1 MQMTQKTTMAKNGAD
16 QVMELRN
23 ETGAGIMDCKRAL
36 LETKGD
42 LKAAKDLLR
51 KKGFEIAKKKSDRSV
66 KEGQV
71 FSYIH
76 LGGKIGV
83 LVEVNCETDFVARN
97 SEFQQFGRDVAMQIA
112 ASRPLFVSR
121 NEIDP
126 KWLEQEKEIFRAQI
140 KDKPAQIQD
149 QIIQGKLE
157 KRFQE
162 VCLLDQ
168 KFIKNEDITIK
179 DLLTGL
185 ISKLGENVVIKRFRR
200 FEIGSE

>member
-1 MQMTQKTTMAKNGAD
+1 MTQKAMVKDNGD
-16 QVMELRN
+16 QVRELRQ

-36 LETKGD
+36 TEAKGD
-42 LKAAKDLLR
+42 LQTAKGLLR
-51 KKGFEIAKKKSDRSV
+51 KRGFEIAKKKAGRAV

-83 LVEVNCETDFVARN
+83 LVEINCETDFVARN
-97 SEFQQFGRDVAMQIA
+97 SEFQQFGRDITMQIA
-112 ASRPLFVSR
+112 AAHPLFVSR
-121 NEIDP
+121 EEVDP
-126 KWLEQEKEIFRAQI
+126 KWLNQEKEIFRAQV

-149 QIIQGKLE
+149 QIVQGKLE

-168 KFIKNEDITIK
+168 KFIKNEDITIQV
-179 DLLTGL
+179 LLTDL
-185 ISKLGENVVIKRFRR
+185 ISKLGEHVVIKRFRR
-200 FEIGSE
+200 FEVGSD

>member
-1 MQMTQKTTMAKNGAD
+1 MQKSMVKDNVA
-16 QVMELRN
+16 QVRELRN

-36 LETKGD
+36 AEAKGD
-42 LKAAKDLLR
+42 FQVAKDLLR
-51 KKGFEIAKKKSDRSV
+51 KRGFEIAKKKAGREV

-76 LGGKIGV
+76 IGGKIGV
-83 LVEVNCETDFVARN
+83 LVEIDCETDFVGRN
-97 SEFQQFGRDVAMQIA
+97 SEFQQFGRDITMQIA
-112 ASRPLFVSR
+112 AANPFFISRD
-121 NEIDP
+121 EIDP
-126 KWLEQEKEIFRAQI
+126 KWLEKEKEIFRSQV
-140 KDKPAQIQD
+140 KDKPVHIQD

-168 KFIKNEDITIK
+168 KFIKNEDLTIQ

-185 ISKLGENVVIKRFRR
+185 VSKLGEHVVIRRFRR
-200 FEIGSE
+200 FEVGSE